1 MQEKRQNIAPIKE
14 RILQYLDYQ
23 NIKKSSFLN
32 STGIAASNFK
42 SSGLKSE
49 IGGDKMAIILSHYSD
64 LNAKWLL
71 TGNGEMLLS
80 GEEKAV
86 SGLEKTQECKKCEA
100 LKEKIDFLEQ
110 LNKAKDDTIKAYQ
123 KSDCDCDCNSDSK
136 RTSA

>member
-1 MQEKRQNIAPIKE
+1 MSVILRLSEYIQAEKISINRFETELGLSNGIIAKAIRGNKTIGSDKLE
-14 RILQYLDYQ
+14 RIFLKCQ
-23 NIKKSSFLN
+23 NLN
-32 STGIAASNFK
+32 PI
-42 SSGLKSE
+42 
-49 IGGDKMAIILSHYSD
+49 
-64 LNAKWLL
+64 WLL

-86 SGLEKTQECKKCEA
+86 SGLEKTKECEKCEA

-123 KSDCDCDCNSDSK
+123 KSDCDCNSDSK

>member
-1 MQEKRQNIAPIKE
+1 MSTLRRIKE
-14 RILQYLDYQ
+14 YIVYKGISNKRFEESVGFSNGAFASQLKNNRTIGVDKLENILLEYTDV
-23 NIKKSSFLN
+23 S
-32 STGIAASNFK
+32 A
-42 SSGLKSE
+42 E
-49 IGGDKMAIILSHYSD
+49 
-64 LNAKWLL
+64 WLL
-71 TGNGEMLLS
+71 TGKGNMLLS

-123 KSDCDCDCNSDSK
+123 KSDCNCDCNSDSK